1 MTTTTLL
8 RRAGK
13 PVVFV
18 LCLEPLAWAVWLG
31 FSGGL
36 GVNPIE
42 FLNRYLGDWAMR
54 MILITLAVTP
64 IRLITGWGGL
74 LRFRRMLGLFAF
86 FYVFL
91 HVTNYVAVDQF
102 FNWKIIWQD
111 ILKRTY
117 ITVGMTAVA
126 LLIPLAVTSTDAM
139 VRRMGGK
146 AWQSLH
152 RSIYIV
158 GPLVIIHFYM
168 MVKADVREPLI
179 YGAIL
184 AVLLGIRLVHALKR
198 RIDRRRRAAGAT

>member
-1 MTTTTLL
+1 MTATDLF

-18 LCLEPLAWAVWLG
+18 LCLGPLAWAVWLG

-36 GVNPIE
+36 GVNPIV